1 MDRITSTLTK
11 ETFFAALEKLPKEK
25 VEELLYFTE
34 FLLKRERIKKSKLTL
49 NPERDPRTEHQY

>member
-25 VEELLYFTE
+25 VTVETPVGIADGEK
-34 FLLKRERIKKSKLTL
+34 FLKKIK
-49 NPERDPRTEHQY
+49 